1 MLDATLNGL
10 KVLDLTQNVAGPF
23 CTQILGDMG
32 AEIVKVERPGRG
44 DDSRDWLPPE
54 IAGQSAIFLSLNRSK
69 QSLCVDL
76 DHAAGQALVRELAA
90 KADVFIH
97 SLKPGSAEQRGLGY
111 ADLSAANP
119 ALIYCA
125 ISAFGQTGPL
135 SALPGYDPL
144 IQAFTGVMSVTGRE
158 GDEPVRVGVS
168 LIDMGT
174 GMWTAMGILAA
185 LLQRA
190 QDGAGRLVETSL
202 LETGVAW
209 MTVPISGYLAT
220 GRVPSKLGSAISMA
234 APYELYRSADS
245 HVFIAAGN
253 DRLFGLVCGALGL
266 PELAR
271 DPRFVSNPL
280 RVANRGALRDAI
292 EAVTA
297 GLETAEVVR
306 RLRSVGAPCSELNDV
321 AQMLVDPQ
329 VRATGIIGDLP
340 IAGAPQHKVV
350 GLPLKIDGKRAAAS
364 TAPPGLGADSDA
376 ILAGFGYSPADIA
389 RLRQDGVVA

>member
-10 KVLDLTQNVAGPF
+10 KVLDITQNVAGPF

-32 AEIVKVERPGRG
+32 AEIVKIERPGRG

-54 IAGQSAIFLSLNRSK
+54 IAGQSATFLSLNRSK
-69 QSLCVDL
+69 QSLCIDL

-220 GRVPSKLGSAISMA
+220 GCVPSKLGSAISMA

-253 DRLFGLVCGALGL
+253 DRLFGLVCGALGR
-266 PELAR
+266 PELAS
-271 DPRFVSNPL
+271 DPRFLSNPL

-292 EAVTA
+292 EAVTTV
-297 GLETAEVVR
+297 LETAEVVA
-306 RLRSVGAPCSELNDV
+306 RLRAAGAPCSELNDV
-321 AQMLVDPQ
+321 AQMLAAAQ
-329 VRATGIIGDLP
+329 VQATGIVSDLP
-340 IAGAPQHKVV
+340 IPGAPQHKVV
-350 GLPLKIDGKRAAAS
+350 GLPLKIDGQRAGAS

-376 ILAGFGYSPADIA
+376 ILAGFGYSPADLA